1 MALLRWIIHWGVHF
15 LNSLGHVQAR
25 KNVLTNRST
34 YFQSSSNLSGN
45 ALTQPTERQTLLAR
59 IPPRRPPPLAR
70 ASACSLRRAA
80 AGRDMVRRE
89 SVGEEGG
96 GGGGGG
102 GNGAEKG

>member
-59 IPPRRPPPLAR
+59 IPPRCAAPLAR
-70 ASACSLRRAA
+70 VCLPPPTGGGRAGYGA
-80 AGRDMVRRE
+80 ERE
-89 SVGEEGG
+89 RWGG
-96 GGGGGG
+96 GGGGRRRRGG
-102 GNGAEKG
+102 KWS